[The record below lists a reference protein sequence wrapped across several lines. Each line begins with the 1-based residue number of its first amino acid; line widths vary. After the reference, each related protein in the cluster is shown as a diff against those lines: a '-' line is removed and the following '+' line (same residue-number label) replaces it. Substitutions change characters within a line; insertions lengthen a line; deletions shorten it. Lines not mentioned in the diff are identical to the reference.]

1 MIKTQFSIN
10 DNKYQTYEQILRGIK
25 NRREK
30 VECLSFLV
38 LNETEKNWM
47 HVSPLQS
54 REKWEFLEIK
64 KRKKQK
70 ETERNRKKETY
81 SETR

>member
-1 MIKTQFSIN
+1 
-10 DNKYQTYEQILRGIK
+10 
-25 NRREK
+25 
-30 VECLSFLV
+30 
-38 LNETEKNWM
+38 M

-70 ETERNRKKETY
+70 ETERKKPTQKQGKEINQHKNKGK
-81 SETR
+81 